1 MITEAAKMN
10 KEEKFLEIIAKTLTN
25 SAFLGDDC
33 AYLKAKN
40 IVISQGALVEGVHF
54 RLDTISAHDLG
65 KKALLVNISDILASG
80 AKPDY
85 ITVSVSGKLN
95 ENFIE
100 NFYKGV
106 NEICQKYDVE
116 VIGGDL
122 TGGNQLVISIS
133 ILGNTE
139 GRNISSRKNVKPGY
153 IVLLA
158 GEHGSSA
165 QGLAILSGQIS
176 EKHCYDNTFREH
188 FIKAHIEPTLYPKIS
203 ETIAITAKE
212 PYAMM
217 DTSDGLYDALKKVSE
232 ASAVGFEVDFD
243 KIPRRVNDA
252 KKVLFGGEDFGLL
265 ICLSR
270 EDYDRVKHLGLP
282 VIAKATEEK
291 IILIDGVRIQ
301 EDERFAHF

>member
-1 MITEAAKMN
+1 MN
-10 KEEKFLEIIAKTLTN
+10 KEEKFLDIIAKTLSN
-25 SAFLGDDC
+25 SGFIGDDC

-40 IVISQGALVEGVHF
+40 LVISQDTLAEGVHF
-54 RLDTISAHDLG
+54 RLDTISAYDLG
-65 KKALLVNISDILASG
+65 KKTLLVNISDILASG
-80 AKPDY
+80 AKPLWAT
-85 ITVSVSGKLN
+85 ISVSGKLK
-95 ENFIE
+95 EDFIK
-100 NFYKGV
+100 NFYKGI
-106 NEICQKYDVE
+106 NEICKKYDVE

-122 TGGNQLVISIS
+122 TGGNELVVSVS
-133 ILGNTE
+133 ILGDTE
-139 GRNISSRKNVKPGY
+139 GRNISSRKNAKPGY

-165 QGLAILSGQIS
+165 EGLAILTDNNPENQD
-176 EKHCYDNTFREH
+176 YDSSLRGY

-203 ETIAITAKE
+203 ETIAITAKD

-232 ASAVGFEVDFD
+232 ASGVGFEVDFN
-243 KIPRRVNDA
+243 KVPRRINNA

-270 EDYDRVKHLGLP
+270 QDYDKIRHLGLP

-291 IILIDGVRIQ
+291 KILIDGAQIQ
-301 EDERFAHF
+301 EDERFAHFQD